1 MKIYIDDDLHIGY
14 EKNSFLKSVFNH
26 FFIPILNNIPPSSQ
40 RIIKRSHHSAKKI
53 IETATTHEA
62 IETLY
67 KFGEPENSKT
77 FLQKFFHYVWFST
90 DNPKAVRNRLR
101 LVTRELKRAI
111 KDLLLQER
119 KVKILSIAAG
129 SARAVLDAISIDD
142 LKSKRPSII
151 VTFLDKNP
159 EANKYSQQ
167 LVSGRNYPYDY
178 QFRWIV
184 DTANNFPLHFKKDDK
199 ANIIEIVGLL
209 DYFENDAVEKLFR
222 SVFNGLEDGGT
233 FITSN
238 IVDNRERKFV
248 TKVAGWKMIY
258 KKPEDFFEIAKKVGF
273 KPYNI
278 TILYEPLRIHFVMI
292 AKK

>member
-1 MKIYIDDDLHIGY
+1 MKILIDDDIHIGY

-26 FFIPILNNIPPSSQ
+26 FFIPILNNIPSSSQ
-40 RIIKRSHHSAKKI
+40 RIIKGSHASAKKI

-67 KFGEPENSKT
+67 KFGEPEHSKT
-77 FLQKFFHYVWFST
+77 FLQKFFHYIWFST

-101 LVTRELKRAI
+101 LVTRELKKAI
-111 KDLLLQER
+111 EDLLSQER
-119 KVKILSIAAG
+119 KIKILSIAAG

-142 LKSKRPSII
+142 LKSKRPSI
-151 VTFLDKNP
+151 TFLDKNP
-159 EANKYSQQ
+159 EANKYSQRI
-167 LVSGRNYPYDY
+167 VSERNYPYDY
-178 QFRWIV
+178 QFHWIV
-184 DTANNFPLHFKKDDK
+184 DTANNFPLHFKGDDQV
-199 ANIIEIVGLL
+199 NIIEIVGLL

-222 SVFNGLEDGGT
+222 SIFNGIEDGGI

-258 KKPEDFFEIAKKVGF
+258 KKPEDFLEIAKKVGF
-273 KPYNI
+273 KPENI
-278 TILYEPLRIHFVMI
+278 TILYEPFKIHFVMI